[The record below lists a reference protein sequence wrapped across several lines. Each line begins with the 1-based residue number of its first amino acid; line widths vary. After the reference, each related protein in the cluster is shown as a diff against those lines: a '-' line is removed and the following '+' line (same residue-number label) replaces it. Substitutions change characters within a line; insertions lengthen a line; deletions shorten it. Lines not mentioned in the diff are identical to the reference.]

1 MNPTQRYPSIM
12 LVALLLFPFASC
24 TMTPDSASSESAS
37 AQNVNLIE
45 ALGSDAFKIANTDEV
60 LLNAIE
66 IIDVVEF
73 RSRSESTILRVIVT
87 GPTAATDYGVY
98 KRLVLV
104 FNNGYEM
111 PNRTAVFDLGSV
123 GNVNAI
129 SQTAADRIQISAN
142 LFEVSAQSY
151 PGDITIDVNIAELLA
166 AEAEAE
172 SAEDYSDEGTLKSH
186 VVLRIR

>member
-1 MNPTQRYPSIM
+1 
-12 LVALLLFPFASC
+12 
-24 TMTPDSASSESAS
+24 MTPDSASSESAS

-60 LLNAIE
+60 LLNALK

-73 RSRSESTILRVIVT
+73 KSRSESTILRVIVT
-87 GPTAATDYGVY
+87 GPTAATDYGAY

-129 SQTAADRIQISAN
+129 SRTAADRIQISAN
-142 LFEVSAQSY
+142 LFEVSGQSY
-151 PGDITIDVNIAELLA
+151 PGDITIDVNLAELLA